1 MTETTPS
8 ARQPGVTRQRC
19 SRCVL
24 SAPFPNIKFDDEGV
38 CNFCRDEVGA
48 RSDDTAIDRGRVRV
62 MDLLAALKARKATYD
77 AVLCNSG
84 GKDSS
89 YTLKLAVEK
98 YGLTVLSFTLDNG
111 FVAPAARD
119 NIHRVVDALGVDHIT
134 VRPAL
139 NVFKPVVRAA
149 SLLPIY
155 GEQSLTRISAG
166 CNACIS
172 LVNTT
177 ALRLALE
184 KDIPFILAGFTL
196 GQIPANGIVYRNHYR
211 FLAESREASMARLRD
226 AVGEEV
232 DRLYEVPD
240 SVIDR
245 APAYPYNINLL
256 CLESLTE
263 AQILAEVGKLGW
275 KLPSGLDGCSSN
287 CMLNTFNNYVHQRRH
302 GYSPYELELSHL
314 VRKRLMTRSE
324 ALAKLADQP
333 LEQLPYLVKSLAL
346 SPEDLAT
353 LGLLADGQVAG

>member
-1 MTETTPS
+1 MTEPTPS
-8 ARQPGVTRQRC
+8 VRLPGVTKPRC
-19 SRCVL
+19 TRCVL
-24 SAPFPNIKFDDEGV
+24 SAAFPNIRFDVEGV

-62 MDLLAALKARKATYD
+62 MELFAAQKTRRKTYD

-98 YGLTVLSFTLDNG
+98 YGLCVLSFTLDNG
-111 FVAPAARD
+111 FVAPVARD

-139 NVFKPVVRAA
+139 DVFKSVLRAA
-149 SLLPIY
+149 SVLPIY

-196 GQIPANGIVYRNHYR
+196 GQIPANGIVYRNHHR
-211 FLAESREASMARLRD
+211 FLAESREASMSRLRD
-226 AVGEEV
+226 AVGEGV

-240 SVIDR
+240 SVIER
-245 APAYPYNINLL
+245 APHYPYNINLL
-256 CLESLTE
+256 CLESITE

-275 KLPSGLDGCSSN
+275 KRPAGLDGCSSN
-287 CMLNTFNNYVHQRRH
+287 CMLNTFNNYVHDRRH

-314 VRKRLMTRSE
+314 VRKRLLTRDE
-324 ALAKLADQP
+324 ALEKLADQP
-333 LEQLPYLVKSLAL
+333 LEQLPFLVNALAL
-346 SPEDLAT
+346 TPEDLAT
-353 LGLLADGQVAG
+353 LGLFADGQVAG